1 MFSGLSQGSPL
12 YILNTKECKQYVCPI
27 EYISAPRVMYPT
39 YTPGVSN
46 GMNMG
51 SVLDIAV
58 TIDGKRKE
66 FTGVSSVNSVSTSTD
81 FIITD
86 SREAMISQVDSLLQD
101 KQRTVDSIDTIKQ
114 EIVGLKEVLKGLN
127 PSFAKETAMDN
138 AISEL
143 KERVNTMQTEFGSIK
158 GDVRQVLQILTNGKQ

>member
-12 YILNTKECKQYVCPI
+12 YILNIKECKQYVCPI

-51 SVLDIAV
+51 SVLDIV

-86 SREAMISQVDSLLQD
+86 SREAMVSQVDSLLQD
-101 KQRTVDSIDTIKQ
+101 KQRTVDNIDNTKQ
-114 EIVGLKEVLKGLN
+114 EIAGLKEVLKELN